1 MSENNLKRDY
11 PRIFLTD
18 ELGEVNWCQDRITAE
33 DVEYV
38 PVSDL
43 LAAQAEM
50 TRLREAIQD
59 IHRMVNS
66 SVTLKLVETAMIYA
80 ITRSALAPKEP
91 S

>member
-18 ELGEVNWCQDRITAE
+18 ELCEVNWCQDRITAE

-38 PVSDL
+38 PVSAL
-43 LAAQAEM
+43 LAAQAEV
-50 TRLREAIQD
+50 TRLREILTKIRHD
-59 IHRMVNS
+59 PML
-66 SVTLKLVETAMIYA
+66 TLRVQQVWEIDE
-80 ITRSALAPKEP
+80 ALAPKEP

>member
-18 ELGEVNWCQDRITAE
+18 ELGEVNWCQDRITVE

-43 LAAQAEM
+43 IASQAEV
-50 TRLREAIQD
+50 TRLRKALEKIAAGDDNI
-59 IHRMVNS
+59 S
-66 SVTLKLVETAMIYA
+66 SHPWTA
-80 ITRSALAPKEP
+80 RQALTSKEP